1 LSGGWYPR
9 RRGAGDHLATGKISL
24 FDNGVHDFLCMN
36 AQSRIDPTSKVPPGV
51 WLGSARKIWLLTRR
65 QGTERAIQRSL
76 QKLERIGWIKRFR
89 RPEQSGDYPILIAKF
104 VVTGRAPE
112 RFLVNAMETADWKRP
127 KLDLCTAPGTGLS
140 PFLQELV
147 RRDIKPKPTAQKTEA
162 SKQFLKTYGVIGLP
176 A

>member
-1 LSGGWYPR
+1 LSAGWYPR
-9 RRGAGDHLATGKISL
+9 RRGAGDHLATGEISL
-24 FDNGVHDFLCMN
+24 FDDGVHDFLCMN

-76 QKLERIGWIKRFR
+76 QKLERLGWIKRFR
-89 RPEQSGDYPILIAKF
+89 TPEQSGDYPILIAKF

-112 RFLVNAMETADWKRP
+112 RFLVNAKDTVDWRYP

-140 PFLQELV
+140 PFLQELEK
-147 RRDIKPKPTAQKTEA
+147 RDKRPRPATQRSEVSIQL
-162 SKQFLKTYGVIGLP
+162 LKTYGVTGLP